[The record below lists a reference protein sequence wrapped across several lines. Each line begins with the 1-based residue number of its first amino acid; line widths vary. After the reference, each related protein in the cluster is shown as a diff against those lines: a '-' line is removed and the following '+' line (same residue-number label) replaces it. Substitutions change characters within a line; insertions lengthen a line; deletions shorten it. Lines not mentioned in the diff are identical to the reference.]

1 MKYTEHSLVT
11 TAPCPAQVKA
21 YIYTSVVQP
30 ILEYT
35 STAWD
40 LYIQVCINEVKAV
53 HRCAARFVKG
63 DYHTTSRTSQMTAD
77 LGRQTL
83 ESRRKQA
90 KVTMM
95 YCIVNRL
102 INFSPDVYLCPAS
115 STTPGNTTHFIAPY
129 CQYNHSRQHYPLHS
143 PILSTYKTYS
153 SPLLQKCGTSCQKS
167 LPLHPV
173 LRPSSRGWLSSN
185 MISQCI

>member
-102 INFSPDVYLCPAS
+102 INFSPVVSMPCE
-115 STTPGNTTHFIAPY
+115 F
-129 CQYNHSRQHYPLHS
+129 NHSRQHYPLYS
-143 PILSTYKTYS
+143 AILPVQ
-153 SPLLQKCGTSCQKS
+153 PLQATLPTS
-167 LPLHPV
+167 
-173 LRPSSRGWLSSN
+173 
-185 MISQCI
+185 